1 MFRLDNLGIPIEAP
15 SAPYTYGRLIDSN
28 PPGTGNGTP
37 AVAAWANDAIQGM
50 YAALDHFGLVP
61 TDLQEQKGN
70 SDFVRLLNAVLP
82 VGAIFP
88 VAYTTDPA
96 TLNIRALPCDGSAV
110 SETTYADLFAAIANV
125 WDTGGEPASTFR
137 VPELRGE
144 FLRGWDN
151 GRGVDPAR
159 AFAAVQL
166 DQLQGHWHDLYAANF
181 SVVGGGGGANIVQG
195 VGNNTQQTGQD
206 VVRVAIA
213 DGVNGAPRLGLETRG
228 RNQAVRWLIRY

>member
-1 MFRLDNLGIPIEAP
+1 MFKPDGLGIVVEAASGSYP
-15 SAPYTYGRLIDSN
+15 YGRFINSN

-37 AVAAWANDAIQGM
+37 AIAEWANDPIQGM
-50 YAALDHFGLVP
+50 IAALDHFGLTP
-61 TDLQEQKGN
+61 TDLQEQVGN
-70 SDFVRLLNAVLP
+70 SDFIKLLNAVLP

-88 VAYTTDPA
+88 VAYTTDPS

-110 SETTYADLFAAIANV
+110 SEVTYADLFAAIANV

-159 AFAAVQL
+159 AFAAAQL
-166 DQLQGHWHDLYAANF
+166 DQMQGHWHDIYAANF
-181 SVVGGGGGANIVQG
+181 SVVGGGGGANIIQG
-195 VGNNTQQTGQD
+195 AGNNTLQTGQD
-206 VVRVAIA
+206 VVRLAIA
-213 DGVNGAPRLGLETRG
+213 DGVNGTPRIGLETRPI
-228 RNQAVRWLIRY
+228 NQTVRFLIRY